1 MAMIYDL
8 DNEYG
13 GKILADV
20 GTPGAALEVN
30 SNASQPALQI
40 ASTAS
45 ANPVQVDSFPGFSTR
60 LRSTATAGTA
70 LTVGRTVVGSP
81 TVGIL
86 TINNPSMASA
96 AIVTFGGGY
105 ISTTS
110 ILGIG
115 ATGAGLGFD
124 YVIPVSLGGVIR
136 GIPVTSLASLVGA
149 GAF

>member
-1 MAMIYDL
+1 MSMIYDL

-13 GKILADV
+13 GKILGDTD
-20 GTPGAALEVN
+20 TPGPSLEVN
-30 SNASQPALQI
+30 SNASQTAFQV

-45 ANPVQVDSFPGFSTR
+45 ANPIQVDSFAGFSAR
-60 LRSTATAGTA
+60 FRSIATAGTA

-81 TVGIL
+81 TVGLL
-86 TINNPSMASA
+86 TFNHTSMASA
-96 AIVTFGGGY
+96 AIITFNGGY
-105 ISTTS
+105 VSTTS